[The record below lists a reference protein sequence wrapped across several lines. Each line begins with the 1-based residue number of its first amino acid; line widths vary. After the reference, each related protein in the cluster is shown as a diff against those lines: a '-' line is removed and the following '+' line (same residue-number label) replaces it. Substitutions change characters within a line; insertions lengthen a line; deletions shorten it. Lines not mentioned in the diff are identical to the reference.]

1 MKKISYK
8 SFIPSA
14 SLVISFIVAAVAS
27 YLLVSHFQ
35 HTILRAWLGAPAYG
49 EQSMLLESDVVA
61 ETPTYIAYDDVEA
74 DEGCGCP
81 SCCAVSFIR

>member
-14 SLVISFIVAAVAS
+14 SLVISFIVAAAAS

-35 HTILRAWLGAPAYG
+35 HTILRAWLGTPDYG
-49 EQSMLLESDVVA
+49 EQSFLLENEVLA
-61 ETPTYIAYDDVEA
+61 QTPTYVAYDDAEA
-74 DEGCGCP
+74 DEGCSCP
-81 SCCAVSFIR
+81 SCCAVSFVR